1 MPVGIDPSIF
11 SFTVEDVDALFDVE
25 ASDNSKLDWDA
36 LDLDVDGDMAEDFA
50 DLSLQ
55 LCTGSR
61 CILLL

>member
-50 DLSLQ
+50 DLSLL

>member
-1 MPVGIDPSIF
+1 MMPVGIDPSIF

-25 ASDNSKLDWDA
+25 ASDNA

-50 DLSLQ
+50 DLSLL